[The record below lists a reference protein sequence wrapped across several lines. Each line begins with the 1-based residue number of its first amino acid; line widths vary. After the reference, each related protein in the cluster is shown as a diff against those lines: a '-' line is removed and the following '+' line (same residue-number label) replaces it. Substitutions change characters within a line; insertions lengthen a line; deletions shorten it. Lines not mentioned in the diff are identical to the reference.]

1 MVELTEELK
10 IAIQVALDDAMH
22 RRQEFA
28 GTEHLLLA
36 LAHDKVSTRAIKRC
50 GGDILALQRELETFL
65 AENVPSVPES
75 MPIDVMPSLGFQH
88 AVQRAVL
95 NAQSSERGAVAG
107 PHVLIALYNLRDC
120 HAVYLLKGQGIT
132 KMDLMEYVS
141 HGGLEDEDYDVD
153 ANEDGEEYEDDFESD
168 GGTGADGDEGE
179 GQPLNPGKALQKFTV
194 NLNEEAEAGRID
206 PMVGR
211 IKELERTI
219 HVLCRRRKNNPIFVG
234 DAGVGKTA
242 MAEGLARAIF
252 EGQVPDQLKEAIIY
266 TLDVG
271 ALVAGTRYR
280 GDFENRVKAVIRQLE
295 KLPHAI
301 LFVDEIHTLI
311 GAGAA
316 SGGAL
321 DASTILKPV
330 LARGK
335 VRCMGATTWREYRN
349 IFEKDTALARR
360 FQKIDIGE
368 PSTDETI
375 EILKGLRSAYETF
388 HGVTYTDEALEE
400 AAKLSGRFLND
411 RFLPDKA
418 IDVIDE
424 AGAEVKLAGRAEVV
438 GVDVENTLARM
449 ASIPPKQVARDDRE
463 RLANLED
470 ELSAVIFGQAEAV
483 SQLASAIKL
492 ARSGLAHPDKPIGSF
507 LFTGPTG
514 VGKTEV
520 CRQLARILGLELI
533 RFDMSEYMERHTVS
547 RLIGAPPGYVGY
559 DQGGLLTDGI
569 AKTPHAVL
577 LLDEIEKAH
586 PDVFNLLLQIMDHGT
601 LTDNNGK
608 KTDFRSVIL
617 IMTSNVG
624 ARDLQR
630 NRPGF
635 FGAGSERGGDDDEAY
650 RRMFTPEFRNRLD
663 ARIGFA
669 SLEPEVMLRIADKF
683 LGQLEAQLI
692 EKDVTLETTD
702 AARTLLSQLG
712 FDPLNGARPMDRVI
726 REQIKRPLADELL
739 FGQLS
744 KGGRLVI
751 DVDGEAFSLSY
762 PDGPGA
768 DVEPA
773 EGESETAENTT
784 VAAASD
790 SPSDTGDTDDVP
802 AAEPDEPKE

>member
-36 LAHDKVSTRAIKRC
+36 LAYDKVTGRAIKRC
-50 GGDILALQRELETFL
+50 GGDVLALQRELETFL
-65 AENVPSVPES
+65 TESVPSVPES

-88 AVQRAVL
+88 AIQRAVL
-95 NAQSSERGAVAG
+95 NAQSSERGLVAG
-107 PHVLIALYNLRDC
+107 PHVLISLFNLRDC
-120 HAVYLLKGQGIT
+120 HAVFLLKAQGIT

-141 HGGLEDEDYDVD
+141 HGGLDDQDYDVD
-153 ANEDGEEYEDDFESD
+153 DDEDEDEDLDGYEDDNVM
-168 GGTGADGDEGE
+168 GADGDEGE
-179 GQPLNPGKALQKFTV
+179 GQPFNPGKALQKFAV
-194 NLNEEAEAGRID
+194 NLNQEAEEGRID

-211 IKELERTI
+211 TKELERTI
-219 HVLCRRRKNNPIFVG
+219 HVLCRRRKNNPVFVG
-234 DAGVGKTA
+234 EAGVGKTA
-242 MAEGLARAIF
+242 IAEGLARAIH
-252 EGQVPDQLKEAIIY
+252 EGNVPKHLESAVIY
-266 TLDVG
+266 ALDVG

-295 KLPHAI
+295 KLPHAV

-321 DASTILKPV
+321 DASSILKPV

-360 FQKIDIGE
+360 FQKIEIGE
-368 PSTDETI
+368 PSVDETI
-375 EILKGLRSAYETF
+375 EILKGLRPAYEDF
-388 HGVTYTDEALEE
+388 HGISYADEALEE
-400 AAKLSGRFLND
+400 AARLAGRFLND

-424 AGAEVKLAGRAEVV
+424 AGAEVKLAERAEVMAI
-438 GVDVENTLARM
+438 DVENTLARM

-463 RLANLED
+463 RLANLQQ
-470 ELSAVIFGQAEAV
+470 ELADVIFGQAEAV

-492 ARSGLAHPDKPIGSF
+492 SRSGLAHPDKPIGSF

-635 FGAGSERGGDDDEAY
+635 YGKTADRGGDDEEAY
-650 RRMFTPEFRNRLD
+650 KRMFTPEFRNRLD
-663 ARIGFA
+663 ARIRFA
-669 SLEPEVMLRIADKF
+669 PLQTNVMLRIADKF
-683 LGQLEAQLI
+683 LGQVRDQLAERQVEMEAS
-692 EKDVTLETTD
+692 E
-702 AARTLLSQLG
+702 AARTLLSTLG
-712 FDPLNGARPMDRVI
+712 YDPLNGARPMDRVI

-739 FGQLS
+739 FGRLAN
-744 KGGRLVI
+744 GGRLRI
-751 DVDGEAFSLSY
+751 DAEDEDFKFEFPDAETVDGEAD
-762 PDGPGA
+762 PK
-768 DVEPA
+768 
-773 EGESETAENTT
+773 ESAPEENTEPS
-784 VAAASD
+784 A
-790 SPSDTGDTDDVP
+790 PSDTPSNEEDAPEATSEASDDQ
-802 AAEPDEPKE
+802 ED